1 MYIFQGILNLNSMD
15 YTCMI
20 LKKGSMF
27 LIKNKNNNNKQ
38 QNKQKKT
45 INAILAEFPFS
56 ALAIYSSISN
66 LHEEDIYFFSFWTA
80 EDISFACV

>member
-27 LIKNKNNNNKQ
+27 LIKNNNNKQ
-38 QNKQKKT
+38 QNKQTKKT
-45 INAILAEFPFS
+45 INAILAAFPIS

-66 LHEEDIYFFSFWTA
+66 LHEENIYFFSFWTA